1 MRLGEKIQSDLV
13 VAMKGQDQARTA
25 VLRLLKSALK
35 NEQIKAQRELSA
47 DDELKVLQREAK
59 QRRDSIEAYK
69 QGDRLDLADL
79 EQAELDLITQYLPQ
93 PLSEAELKVVIDQV
107 IAKTGAQGL
116 SQMGQVIGQVMSMV
130 SGKADGGVVSQLVR
144 SRLSS

>member
-13 VAMKGQDQARTA
+13 AAMKGQDQARTA

-35 NEQIKAQRELSA
+35 NEQIKVQRELSA

-69 QGDRLDLADL
+69 QGDRLDLAEL
-79 EQAELDLITQYLPQ
+79 EQAELDLIMQYLPQ

-107 IAKTGAQGL
+107 IAQTGAQGL

-130 SGKADGGVVSQLVR
+130 SGKADGGMVSQLVR
-144 SRLSS
+144 SRLSF